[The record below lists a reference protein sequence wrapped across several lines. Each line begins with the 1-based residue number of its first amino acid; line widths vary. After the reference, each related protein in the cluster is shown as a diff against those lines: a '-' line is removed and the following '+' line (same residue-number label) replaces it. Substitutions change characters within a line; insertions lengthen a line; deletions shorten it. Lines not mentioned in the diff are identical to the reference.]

1 MNKSLPELVR
11 QLWKHLDKNKR
22 IKFFF
27 LIIIMIFASFAEV
40 ISIGAVIPFL
50 GAMTTP
56 EAIMEISYLKPVIA

>member
-27 LIIIMIFASFAEV
+27 LVIIMIFASFAEV

-50 GAMTTP
+50 
-56 EAIMEISYLKPVIA
+56 EQ